1 MRSQGSVLRAGS
13 FLSPGKEAAVTRE
26 SKLALIIGFVLVL
39 VVGVLVSDH
48 FSQASTMSLDTT
60 TPQRGQFSTP
70 LADLGPREERAIEN
84 AIDRTTIDGKNA
96 NTVSGRLA
104 EDNAFEPIVI
114 TQGEPSIIEQ
124 ALMKAQEIVDKT
136 NLPEAANYLKN
147 EPASFIYQHTSHP
160 LPEKTYQNY
169 TVVTGDSLI
178 KLARRFFGDG
188 ERWREIES
196 LNADVLG
203 PDSILQIGMTLKL
216 PSDARILTTGPREQ
230 TATKPSSGTTGTYT
244 VKRGDTLG
252 EISMKLLG
260 TSKRMGEIVSLNGLE
275 SADEIFVGMTL
286 KIPAK

>member
-60 TPQRGQFSTP
+60 TPKAGQFNTP

-84 AIDRTTIDGKNA
+84 AIDRAPSAKNDA
-96 NTVSGRLA
+96 NAVSQRQFD
-104 EDNAFEPIVI
+104 EEAFEPIVI
-114 TQGEPSIIEQ
+114 AQGGSIIEQ
-124 ALMKAQEIVDKT
+124 AIKKAQEVVDNT
-136 NLPEAANYLKN
+136 NLPEAAGYVITEPTSLKGK
-147 EPASFIYQHTSHP
+147 PTSRP

-169 TVVTGDSLI
+169 TVVSGDSLI

-216 PSDARILTTGPREQ
+216 PADARILTRGSRERKAAGSSTGTP
-230 TATKPSSGTTGTYT
+230 GTYT
-244 VKRGDTLG
+244 VQRGDTLG
-252 EISMKLLG
+252 EISIKLLG

>member
-1 MRSQGSVLRAGS
+1 M
-13 FLSPGKEAAVTRE
+13 TRE

-48 FSQASTMSLDTT
+48 FSQASTMSLDTS
-60 TPQRGQFSTP
+60 TPQRGQFNTP

-84 AIDRTTIDGKNA
+84 AIDRTSARTASTPSATQGPE
-96 NTVSGRLA
+96 
-104 EDNAFEPIVI
+104 EDTFEPMVI
-114 TQGEPSIIEQ
+114 AQGAPSIIDQ
-124 ALMKAQEIVDKT
+124 AMKKAQEIVDNT
-136 NLPEAANYLKN
+136 NLPEAAEYVIT
-147 EPASFIYQHTSHP
+147 EPTSLNRKPTSRP

-169 TVVTGDSLI
+169 TVVSGDSLI

-216 PSDARILTTGPREQ
+216 PSDARILTSGSREQ
-230 TATKPSSGTTGTYT
+230 SASNPSVGSTGAYT
-244 VKRGDTLG
+244 VKQGDTLG

-260 TSKRMGEIVSLNGLE
+260 TSKRMDEIVSLNGLE